1 MENFQYLV
9 DELRRVGGIIQLH
22 SADAL
27 VPTIADLLRN
37 PSAASGLVAR
47 ASEALSQHQG
57 AIRRT
62 ASVIVA
68 RRTEHVE
75 LL

>member
-9 DELRRVGGIIQLH
+9 DKLRQVDGIIQLR

-37 PSAASGLVAR
+37 PSVASGLVAR
-47 ASEALSQHQG
+47 ACEALSQHQG

-62 ASVIVA
+62 ASLIVERRA
-68 RRTEHVE
+68 RT
-75 LL
+75 